1 MLTNKIEIYFDSFEA
16 KERSILSKFHEAVMR
31 NDPMVKCV
39 IARVMSI
46 EQALI
51 YQEQGVFKYALAKT
65 KGYFTLHNMIM
76 YAYPEIKKVLDDHV
90 KKTGGLKF
98 QKGCINF
105 KSADDFPLE
114 VFGAFIKK
122 SAQMDFSKIIAR
134 YKKN

>member
-16 KERSILSKFHEAVMR
+16 KERSVLSKFHEAVMK
-31 NDPMVKCV
+31 NDSRVKCV

-51 YQEQGVFKYALAKT
+51 YQEQDVFKYALAKT

-76 YAYPEIKKVLDDHV
+76 YAYPEIKNVLDDHIKKV
-90 KKTGGLKF
+90 KGLKF

-105 KSADDFPLE
+105 KNAEDFPLE
-114 VFGAFIKK
+114 VFGEFIRK
-122 SAQMDFSKIIAR
+122 SSQMDFSKIVAR
-134 YKKN
+134 YKKK